1 MVRTKETM
9 KYTWQYRDEIAELK
23 SKLHG
28 AKVSAGIWRSKAKQL
43 QEVEWTQN
51 NQNITIG

>member
-1 MVRTKETM
+1 M
-9 KYTWQYRDEIAELK
+9 KYTWQYRDEITELK

-43 QEVEWTQN
+43 QEVEWKLN
-51 NQNITIG
+51 YANE